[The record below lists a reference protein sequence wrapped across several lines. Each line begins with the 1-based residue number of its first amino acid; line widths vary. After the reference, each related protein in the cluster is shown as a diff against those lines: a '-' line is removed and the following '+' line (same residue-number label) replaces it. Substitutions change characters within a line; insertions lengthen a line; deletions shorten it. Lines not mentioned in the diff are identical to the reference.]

1 MPITSWVKAIQVI
14 ALAECKKLEPSSEFN
29 LRGIKR
35 WYSKNFHTPLHLVNN
50 IPEYDILQAYYEETY
65 SSMDQGEINN
75 EIARLLDKKDS
86 LAEAEDQLAMAKLLK
101 QAQEEEAAKDKIQ
114 VMPPEEVAK
123 EANKIEE
130 LTDPAILASLGISLE
145 KVSEDMAKL
154 GKGFSSKFVGVD

>member
-14 ALAECKKLEPSSEFN
+14 ALAECKKLEPSSDFN

-35 WYSKNFHTPLHLVNN
+35 WYSKNYHTPLHLVDN

-75 EIARLLDKKDS
+75 EIAKLLEKKDS
-86 LAEAEDQLAMAKLLK
+86 LAEGQDQLEMAKLLK
-101 QAQEEEAAKDKIQ
+101 QAQAEEEAKDNVK
-114 VMPPEEVAK
+114 VMTPEEIEK
-123 EANKIEE
+123 EANKIEQ
-130 LTDPAILASLGISLE
+130 LNDPAILASLGISLE

-154 GKGFSSKFVGVD
+154 GQGFSTKFVGVD